1 MRGNTLFHLLVFANE
16 YSKHLKISLA
26 LNFRVVYI
34 LIMNYVLIL
43 LFIGPQGSTIESIDF
58 RTLEACIT
66 AGETLSIE
74 WPIKYKCM
82 EK

>member
-1 MRGNTLFHLLVFANE
+1 M
-16 YSKHLKISLA
+16 K
-26 LNFRVVYI
+26 
-34 LIMNYVLIL
+34 YVLIL
-43 LFIGPQGSTIESIDF
+43 LFVGPHGSTIESVDF

-74 WPIKYKCM
+74 WPITYKCM